1 MVDVYK
7 ILFYLSIFCLPTWK
21 GDCLISVDFNEL
33 NPKVVFRKQMKARM
47 QLKLTWHNIF
57 FFIKREHAYIK
68 YDVSFRDVRL
78 KIYEEH
84 FNSTKL

>member
-1 MVDVYK
+1 
-7 ILFYLSIFCLPTWK
+7 
-21 GDCLISVDFNEL
+21 
-33 NPKVVFRKQMKARM
+33 M

-57 FFIKREHAYIK
+57 FLIKREHAYIK

>member
-1 MVDVYK
+1 
-7 ILFYLSIFCLPTWK
+7 
-21 GDCLISVDFNEL
+21 
-33 NPKVVFRKQMKARM
+33 MKARM

-57 FFIKREHAYIK
+57 FLIKREHAYIK